1 MNGLSAID
9 VTALLAAMLVVTI
22 IGRAL
27 AGRVN
32 TRRDFFEA
40 GGSLPWWAVSSS
52 IIATVVSSVTFIS
65 VPAAVFRD
73 GGNLGYIQVLLGLM
87 FGKLLTAWVFTRPYY
102 LSSGVRT
109 TYDYIGARVHPRVG
123 RFSLGLGMALSVVNT
138 AVKVLTTG
146 LVLSV
151 VTDWSLAVCV
161 FWVVLFAILWSAIA
175 GLKTVIWTDFLLFVI
190 FTGGAVFSIS
200 WTSGQLEMSF
210 GEAFARLDEAAK
222 LTLFDLSLDPGKTYT
237 LWAGLIG
244 GSLLS
249 LAMAGSQGTMQRIRA
264 CRSPEDA
271 RKAYVLSALF
281 YLTPICMLGVGLVLT
296 LFYQEHPMSS
306 ELTASLVSEPDRIFP
321 YFIATEIPTGFSA
334 IFIGAIFAAGISTLD
349 TSLTEMADI
358 TITNIYEPRTPGRS
372 EAHYLLASRLS
383 LFGWGALYGGVALFF
398 SRFSA
403 EGLLDLTFKLPNY
416 LNGAL
421 LGTILLARLGIGDVR
436 TYVSGFVAA
445 AVTVAWMS
453 YSGVGF
459 FWWCPGS
466 ALVMIVVVAGI
477 QRKPIEPSGLAL

>member
-1 MNGLSAID
+1 MRGLSAFDIG
-9 VTALLAAMLVVTI
+9 VMLSATLVVTI
-22 IGRAL
+22 VGRAL
-27 AGRVN
+27 AGRVR

-73 GGNLGYIQVLLGLM
+73 GGNLGYVQVLLGLM
-87 FGKLLTAWVFTRPYY
+87 LGKLLTAWLFARPYY
-102 LSSGVRT
+102 LSTGVRT

-123 RFSLGLGMALSVVNT
+123 RFSLGLGMTLSVINT

-151 VTDWSLAVCV
+151 VTQWSLAMCV
-161 FWVVLFAILWSAIA
+161 FWVVLFAIVWSALA

-190 FTGGAVFSIS
+190 FTGGAVFSIA
-200 WTSGQLEMSF
+200 WTSGQLDMSF
-210 GEAFARLDEAAK
+210 SEAFSRLDDAAK
-222 LTLFDLSLDPGKTYT
+222 LTLFDFSVDPGKTYT

-249 LAMAGSQGTMQRIRA
+249 LTMAGSQGTMQRIRA
-264 CRSPEDA
+264 CRSPADA
-271 RKAYVLSALF
+271 RKAYLLSALF
-281 YLTPICMLGVGLVLT
+281 YLTPLCMLGVGLVLT
-296 LFYQEHPMSS
+296 LFYQEHPLSP
-306 ELTASLVSEPDRIFP
+306 EVAASLVTEPDRIFP
-321 YFIATEIPTGFSA
+321 HFIATEIPAGFSA

-349 TSLTEMADI
+349 TALTEMADI
-358 TITNIYEPRTPGRS
+358 TVTNIYEPRSPGRS

-383 LFGWGALYGGVALFF
+383 LVGWGALYGGVALFF

-436 TYVSGFVAA
+436 TYATGFVTASA
-445 AVTVAWMS
+445 TVALMS
-453 YSGVGF
+453 YAGVGF

-466 ALVMIVVVAGI
+466 ALVMIATVAGL
-477 QRKPIEPSGLAL
+477 QRKPIEPSGFVL